1 MRLLIVGDSHCRDME
16 TLIDDIMDHY
26 AQVLSVI
33 VGGQTLPIKMKY
45 RDLLQKIIKFDPSH
59 VLLHLGHNEL
69 ARHPTK
75 NTVPS
80 ISRDIATETLSFARE
95 ISTNFPSATICIS
108 AIFPRTFTRR
118 SYLSNKEVTKFN
130 KDVDRHAL
138 RIRKQATEEGFLCAM
153 NNPIWRRI
161 SKSEEDPNFFMIDG
175 FHLDPSAKR
184 IIAKNWLIS
193 LGVLNPDPIAPANIN
208 IV

>member
-16 TLIDDIMDHY
+16 TMVVDIMDHY
-26 AQVLSVI
+26 AQVSSVI
-33 VGGQTLPIKMKY
+33 VGGQTLPIIMKY
-45 RDLLQKIIKFDPSH
+45 RDSLQKIIEFDPNY

-80 ISRDIATETLSFARE
+80 ISRYIATQTLSFARE
-95 ISTNFPSATICIS
+95 ISSNFPNATLCIS

-118 SYLSNKEVTKFN
+118 SYLSISEVSKFN

-138 RIRKQATEEGFLCAM
+138 RIRKQATEVGFLCPM
-153 NNPIWRRI
+153 NNPI
-161 SKSEEDPNFFMIDG
+161 
-175 FHLDPSAKR
+175 
-184 IIAKNWLIS
+184 
-193 LGVLNPDPIAPANIN
+193 
-208 IV
+208 